1 MPLTDSCVQHSLSC
15 GELAVRSEA
24 MTVLCSQLLPHLCA
38 DDAFLASQDS
48 FTTKVYVYV
57 HVSMLQ
63 KLVHLLTWQIESVI
77 RSTGRKVCDLL
88 SQKKLDDA
96 TAELHVRL

>member
-1 MPLTDSCVQHSLSC
+1 MSLTDSCVQHSLSC

-48 FTTKVYVYV
+48 FTTKV
-57 HVSMLQ
+57 LC
-63 KLVHLLTWQIESVI
+63 
-77 RSTGRKVCDLL
+77 VCAREY
-88 SQKKLDDA
+88 A
-96 TAELHVRL
+96 TEASSPSCMAD